1 MNQPKFFKILILF
14 QMKKIICLITIPLL
28 ISCGD
33 AYSQNFE
40 SIPSIPLMV
49 SMNKTSNLIFPFAIK
64 SVDIGS
70 VDLLAQKANGIEN
83 VLQLKAAKEN
93 FDETNLSVI
102 TSDGKLYSFLIDY
115 AANPVLLN
123 LKFKDSLNNPISFS
137 SENFKSLKSNDA
149 KIELDANKILEQKRF
164 LFGVKD
170 KSNGMRLLLSG
181 IYIDNDVLYFKLNVD
196 NKTNINYDFESL
208 NFFIKDIKQSKR
220 TAVQEIQQ
228 TPLLVYNDSGF
239 VKGKS
244 SVSFVVADQKFTI
257 PDKKMLVIQLMEK
270 NGGRNLSLKIKNR
283 TIVKAKTFSSD

>member
-1 MNQPKFFKILILF
+1 
-14 QMKKIICLITIPLL
+14 MKKIIFLITIPLL
-28 ISCGD
+28 ICYVN
-33 AYSQNFE
+33 AYSQIFE
-40 SIPSIPLMV
+40 SIPSIKLLV
-49 SMNKTSNLIFPFAIK
+49 STNKTSNLIFPFAIK

-93 FDETNLSVI
+93 FDETNLSII

-115 AANPVLLN
+115 SANPSLLN
-123 LKFKDSLNNPISFS
+123 LKFKDTLNNPISFS
-137 SENFKSLKSNDA
+137 SPDFKDSKSNDEE
-149 KIELDANKILEQKRF
+149 IELDARKLLEQKRF

-170 KSNGMRLLLSG
+170 ESNGMRLFLSG
-181 IYIDNDVLYFKLNVD
+181 IYIDNDVLYFKISLE

-228 TPLLVYNDSGF
+228 TPLLIYNDSGF
-239 VKGKS
+239 VKGKTDL
-244 SVSFVVADQKFTI
+244 SFVVALQKFTI

-270 NGGRNLSLKIKNR
+270 DGGRNLSLKIKNK
-283 TIVKAKTFSSD
+283 TLVKAKTISSEN

>member
-1 MNQPKFFKILILF
+1 
-14 QMKKIICLITIPLL
+14 MKKIILL
-28 ISCGD
+28 ISI
-33 AYSQNFE
+33 ALLIINRKASSQNFE
-40 SIPSIPLMV
+40 SIPSTSLKV
-49 SMNKTSNLIFPFAIK
+49 STNKTSNLIFPFGIK

-70 VDLLAQKANGIEN
+70 ADLKAQKANGVEN

-93 FDETNLSVI
+93 FDETNLTVI
-102 TSDGKLYSFLIDY
+102 TSDGKFYSFLIDY
-115 AANPVLLN
+115 SANPNLLN
-123 LKFKDSLNNPISFS
+123 LKFKDTSNDGALFS
-137 SENFKSLKSNDA
+137 SPGLKSSKSNAAQIEIDA
-149 KIELDANKILEQKRF
+149 RKCLEQKRF
-164 LFGVKD
+164 LFALKD
-170 KSNGMRLLLSG
+170 KANGMRLLLSG

-208 NFFIKDIKQSKR
+208 NFFIKDIKQGKR

-283 TIVKAKTFSSD
+283 TIVKAKTISSD